1 MAEIT
6 KVNLYSKLTKMRVE
20 LQKKEIKKTGENT
33 FSKFKYYELDDF
45 LPQCNEISANNYTVF
60 LYQLH
65 KEEATL
71 TLINCEDTA
80 DQIQFTLPIA
90 TLDIKGANAI
100 QNIGGLATYTRR
112 YLYMIAF
119 EISEH
124 DEFDPNERN
133 TPKAENKV
141 GKATDEKK
149 QQEEVANLAAQK
161 INSTKVVIIKNKILA
176 LGVPESA
183 ICDRYKVEKLED
195 ITEGIFLK
203 VLKALDNS
211 APKTE

>member
-1 MAEIT
+1 MSDT
-6 KVNLYSKLTKMRVE
+6 VKVNLYSKLMVMRVE
-20 LQKKEIKKTGENT
+20 LQKREIKKTGENK
-33 FSKFKYYELDDF
+33 FSNFKYYELDDF
-45 LPQCNEISANNYTVF
+45 LPQCNEISANNKTVF

-71 TLINCEDTA
+71 TLINCEN
-80 DQIQFTLPIA
+80 IEERIEFSLPIA

-124 DEFDPNERN
+124 DEFNPS
-133 TPKAENKV
+133 ENN
-141 GKATDEKK
+141 ATTEGNNISKDALEKK
-149 QQEEVANLAAQK
+149 QQEEVDNIAAQK
-161 INSTKVVIIKNKILA
+161 IDSLKVSAIRKKIA
-176 LGVPESA
+176 SMGIHESA

-195 ITEGIFLK
+195 ITEGTFGK
-203 VLKALDNS
+203 VIKALEN
-211 APKTE
+211 TEAKAK